1 MIAVLRTAVED
12 CCDEAVRR
20 GAGGSARDPHAY
32 RQAVAYV
39 ESRDRSWPFSF
50 ENICE
55 AVGFDPES
63 IRRGVRHACTAAR

>member
-20 GAGGSARDPHAY
+20 IAGREPRDPHAY

-55 AVGFDPES
+55 AVGFDAES
-63 IRRGVRHACTAAR
+63 IRRGVRRACASDR